1 MATKADKPIVQQN
14 EGRNNVEI
22 VPVDAITPDQSKSH
36 AEKQPTIGSLDD
48 LKFDAQNANKGS
60 ARGKKMLKNSLRKYG
75 AGRSILIDADNT
87 VIAGNKTLEAARAQG
102 YKKVQIVEA
111 HGEALIAVRRTDL
124 KLQRDTKQRELA
136 IHANRT

>member
-1 MATKADKPIVQQN
+1 MATTDKPLP
-14 EGRNNVEI
+14 G
-22 VPVDAITPDQSKSH
+22 PSK
-36 AEKQPTIGSLDD
+36 EKQSTIESLDD
-48 LKFDAQNANKGS
+48 LKFDTQNANKGS

-111 HGEALIAVRRTDL
+111 DGDTLIAVRRS
-124 KLQRDTKQRELA
+124 
-136 IHANRT
+136 